1 MIVHKMEIKQL
12 EKRKTGRET
21 KREGLKDSDRKEKET
36 KTGQRTYSLRQRL
49 TETGSER
56 AVLQQAPFKWMKS
69 APF

>member
-1 MIVHKMEIKQL
+1 MIAHEI
-12 EKRKTGRET
+12 EIKRKTGRET
-21 KREGLKDSDRKEKET
+21 KREGLKDSEGKEKET

-56 AVLQQAPFKWMKS
+56 AVLHQAPFKWMKS